1 MGDLVARRRARSA
14 DHLPL
19 PRLIGQTT
27 TDPKLYRK
35 DLGGR
40 RSRFSLLLGAEVLFA
55 VLTTS
60 R

>member
-19 PRLIGQTT
+19 PGLIGQTT
-27 TDPKLYRK
+27 ADPKLYRK
-35 DLGGR
+35 DLG
-40 RSRFSLLLGAEVLFA
+40 AEVFA